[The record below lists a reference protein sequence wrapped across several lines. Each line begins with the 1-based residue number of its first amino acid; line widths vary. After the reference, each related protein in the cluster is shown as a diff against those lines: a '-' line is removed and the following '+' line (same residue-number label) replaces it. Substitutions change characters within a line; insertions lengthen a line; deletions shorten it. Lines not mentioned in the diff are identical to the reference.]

1 MEASQDSAALSG
13 QGRRYPSV
21 IHAIGNTPV
30 VRLQPLER
38 ETDGAHIYLKLE
50 YANPGGSVK
59 DRAARQMILDAL
71 AGGRLRQGVTLID
84 STSGNTGVAYAMIGA
99 ALGLRVALVMPAN
112 VSAPRKAIVRAY
124 GAELILSDPM
134 LGSDGAIEHCQRLV
148 DAEPERYFYCDQYA
162 NLSNPKAHWLSTGP
176 EIHAQVGAELTHVVL
191 GLGTSGTCMGTTR
204 YLRQHLPH
212 VRCLALQPSE
222 ALHGLEGLKHMA
234 SSLKP
239 AIYDEQVPHE
249 HLAIDTETGW
259 DMADR
264 IARETGLHVGHSSGA
279 NIAGALQVAKAHPN
293 ARVLTIACDRGDRY
307 FAPLKWERNYTW

>member
-1 MEASQDSAALSG
+1 MHPSQDSEDFS
-13 QGRRYPSV
+13 QPGRRYTSV
-21 IHAIGNTPV
+21 IHAVGNTPV
-30 VRLQPLER
+30 VRLLPLER
-38 ETDGAHIYLKLE
+38 ETDGSHIYLKLE

-59 DRAARQMILDAL
+59 DRAARQMVLDAL
-71 AGGRLRQGVTLID
+71 ADGRLRPGMTLID

-99 ALGLRVALVMPAN
+99 ALGIPVALVMPAN
-112 VSAPRKAIVRAY
+112 VSAPRQAIVRAY

-134 LGSDGAIEHCQRLV
+134 HGSDGAIEHCQDIV
-148 DAEPERYFYCDQYA
+148 AAAPERYFYCDQYT
-162 NLSNPKAHWLSTGP
+162 NPSNPKAHWLSTGP
-176 EIHAQVGAELTHVVL
+176 EIHAQIGAELTHVVL
-191 GLGTSGTCMGTTR
+191 GIGTSGTCMGTTR
-204 YLRQHLPH
+204 YLRQHLPR

-239 AIYDEQVPHE
+239 AIYDEGVPHQ
-249 HLAIDTETGW
+249 HIAVDTERGW

-279 NIAGALQVAKAHPN
+279 NIEGAFQVAKAHPN

-307 FAPLKWERNYTW
+307 FAPMRWERDYTW